1 MHAATPTLVPA
12 YVGRRERVP
21 LLAPADESVA
31 STCDE
36 LRYCEIENFGPVSE
50 DGTGKRAAVAK
61 PTVKLVQSTSGVRC
75 AAVSDVG
82 MRRSSNQDSLAVSLA
97 EDEQQLHCRGHL
109 LVVADGMGAHAAG
122 ELASQLA
129 TDNIPHAYHKRRD
142 LPPWDSIVAAV
153 EDANGRIY
161 AKGQN
166 SVDFHG
172 MGTTCSCLLLLPNG
186 AIAAHVGDS
195 RVYRLRGTTIE
206 QLTFDHSLVWEM
218 AAAGQA
224 SEEEV
229 PAYVPKNVITRSLG
243 PHPTVKVDLE
253 GPLTVQPGDKFLL
266 CSDGLTGPLNAKL
279 IGMVLA
285 SLPPDDAAQTL
296 VDLANLLGGPD
307 NITAIVAEV
316 ATVSRPRGKRE
327 CDNGSATESTSPADR
342 GEDLLF
348 GSAIGAAVLA
358 AAALAVR
365 GATIGAMVSGVIGL
379 SAAAV
384 WAVRKLNGR
393 ATTHSHPGKSFGK
406 GPYRRYAV
414 EPSAEN
420 IEMLSDIVRQLE
432 DLEDQ
437 KTWPFDWRE
446 IHEDRGRALRAIA
459 AGDFTAAVVAYSS
472 AVRRLMQA
480 VRDTRQEDCPD
491 SGINLGRD

>member
-1 MHAATPTLVPA
+1 M
-12 YVGRRERVP
+12 
-21 LLAPADESVA
+21 S
-31 STCDE
+31 
-36 LRYCEIENFGPVSE
+36 
-50 DGTGKRAAVAK
+50 K
-61 PTVKLVQSTSGVRC
+61 PTVNLTQSAAGVRC

-97 EDEQQLHCRGHL
+97 EDDRVSRGRGHL
-109 LVVADGMGAHAAG
+109 FVVADGMGAHAAG
-122 ELASQLA
+122 ELASQIA
-129 TDNIPHAYHKRRD
+129 TDAIPHAYHKRRD
-142 LPPWDSIVAAV
+142 LPPWASIVAAV

-172 MGTTCSCLLLLPNG
+172 MGTTCSCLLLLPDG

-218 AAAGQA
+218 AAAGHA
-224 SEEEV
+224 SEDEV

-243 PHPTVKVDLE
+243 PHPTVKVDVE
-253 GPLTVQPGDKFLL
+253 GPLPVKPGDRFLL
-266 CSDGLTGPLNAKL
+266 CSDGLTGPLNPKL
-279 IGMVLA
+279 IGMVLV
-285 SLPPDDAAQTL
+285 SLPPEEAAQTL

-316 ATVSRPRGKRE
+316 GNANGAREKR
-327 CDNGSATESTSPADR
+327 N
-342 GEDLLF
+342 
-348 GSAIGAAVLA
+348 GAADDTTFAQGSSNPGFPELGSDGLLLLLGEIVSAVGLGWGIAVNNTALA
-358 AAALAVR
+358 AC
-365 GATIGAMVSGVIGL
+365 SGVLGPVVFL
-379 SAAAV
+379 VWLFVRMNRSKAADG
-384 WAVRKLNGR
+384 NSMGR
-393 ATTHSHPGKSFGK
+393 PAGAFGK
-406 GPYRRYAV
+406 GPYRKYAV

-446 IHEDRGRALRAIA
+446 IHEDRGRALRAIG
-459 AGDFTAAVVAYSS
+459 AGDFSAAVVAYSS

-480 VRDTRQEDCPD
+480 VRDTRNVPGSG
-491 SGINLGRD
+491 SGINLGRE